1 MWVSSGRNIQTRSK
15 SAPNF
20 EKRKYVENRKISKQK
35 KALTWAPRTF
45 QLFFLLGEAPGHIA
59 LSLSLSFYWKN
70 TTVLYVRSV
79 EDYKKF
85 GTIFCW
91 ARPNMALV

>member
-45 QLFFLLGEAPGHIA
+45 QLFFFYWVRLPGIL

-85 GTIFCW
+85 GTIFYW
-91 ARPNMALV
+91 ARLKMALM